1 MWKGTW
7 RFFWSQINYTAIYL
21 YLCLKDYLYFL
32 LFHVLILKP
41 SACDSLSKQLFHPR
55 NTTNL
60 REAGM
65 CFPNEITAERTQ
77 TKLDHRAVEQDL
89 CWDIHLVDGFLEVA
103 HQHHV
108 SSFIKPELICV
119 RL

>member
-1 MWKGTW
+1 
-7 RFFWSQINYTAIYL
+7 
-21 YLCLKDYLYFL
+21 
-32 LFHVLILKP
+32 
-41 SACDSLSKQLFHPR
+41 
-55 NTTNL
+55 
-60 REAGM
+60 M